1 MISGPN
7 WPIPHD
13 KLMDGTIISLK
24 NADEL
29 AKDSVILLKQG
40 RYARALS
47 LATISLE
54 EFGKHCMLQEYS
66 DSNRKITSKI
76 WKDEF
81 EDHKQKLKAI
91 SELLKKFADPK
102 DKAKTKRLKKIKNY
116 LASLSKRK
124 LQAYYVDWDAQ
135 KNEWFYFE
143 DSSSNKILKDEVEEA
158 VYTATFVVKK
168 YLEDIGGDKDLIL
181 TVPSKVAELFQKKK
195 IHSFCKECNRIIMTL
210 GEINSHTRICGK
222 PNQWYWN

>member
-1 MISGPN
+1 MIPGPN

-29 AKDSVILLKQG
+29 AKDSEILFKQG

-47 LATISLE
+47 LATLSLE
-54 EFGKHCMLQEYS
+54 EFGKHCMLQES
-66 DSNRKITSKI
+66 ENSNRKITSKI
-76 WKDEF
+76 WNDEF

-102 DKAKTKRLKKIKNY
+102 DKERKQRIKRIKHY
-116 LASLSKRK
+116 LASLSKKK
-124 LQAYYVDWDAQ
+124 LQAYYVDWNAQ

-143 DSSSNKILKDEVEEA
+143 DSNSQKIVKSEADEA
-158 VYTATFVVKK
+158 VFTATFVVNK

-195 IHSFCKECNRIIMTL
+195 IHSFCKDCNRVIMTI

-222 PNQWYWN
+222 PTQWYWN